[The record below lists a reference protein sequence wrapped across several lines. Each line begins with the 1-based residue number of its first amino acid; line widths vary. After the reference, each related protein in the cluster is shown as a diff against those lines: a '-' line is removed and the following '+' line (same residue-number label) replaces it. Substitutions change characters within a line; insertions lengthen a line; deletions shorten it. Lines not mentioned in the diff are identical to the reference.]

1 LSGGKNLREWS
12 GGTENGGVV
21 LVSRLTV
28 CDPGGA
34 KASSGIQKIP
44 FSEEKLL
51 EAPHARLVN
60 PAQSLTKCDA

>member
-1 LSGGKNLREWS
+1 
-12 GGTENGGVV
+12 V
-21 LVSRLTV
+21 LVLRLTV

-60 PAQSLTKCDA
+60 PAQSLNAMHKHNRIQDAATAHARNRQI